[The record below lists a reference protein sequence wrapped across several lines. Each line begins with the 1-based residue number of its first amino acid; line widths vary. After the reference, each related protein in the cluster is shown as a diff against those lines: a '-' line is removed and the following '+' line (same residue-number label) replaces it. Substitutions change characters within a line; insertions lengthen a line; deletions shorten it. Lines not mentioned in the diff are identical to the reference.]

1 MLSGLRMAPK
11 FPFPLIACKITKI
24 IAHNKHF
31 CAIIFFLINRK
42 SLHHSSRNVVIPD
55 FSVIISSRC
64 DICVK
69 VPAACYNT
77 GPVSQ

>member
-31 CAIIFFLINRK
+31 CAIIFF
-42 SLHHSSRNVVIPD
+42 
-55 FSVIISSRC
+55 
-64 DICVK
+64 
-69 VPAACYNT
+69 
-77 GPVSQ
+77 